1 MVSLLE
7 STADVGNYVDVMY
20 AIQRNHKLET
30 IALDDNANIKDA
42 GGKAFANMLKFN
54 TALRY
59 GRHVTLYLS
68 TCVPV

>member
-1 MVSLLE
+1 
-7 STADVGNYVDVMY
+7 MY

-68 TCVPV
+68 TCVHV